1 MQRAVLAR
9 ELSEEVTLLVAS
21 NPCFGLDF
29 AAVAEIR
36 TRIMEARNRGTAVL
50 LISADLDEIFALADR
65 IVVMSDGR
73 AVHETPDRDRRPG
86 RHRPPHGRPR
96 LNAHGRAARLG
107 PESIMS

>member
-9 ELSEEVTLLVAS
+9 ELSEEVKLLVAS

-36 TRIMEARNRGTAVL
+36 NRIMEARNRGTAVL

-73 AVHETPDRDRRPG
+73 AVHETPIDDRRPG

-96 LNAHGRAARLG
+96 LNGHGPAARFLG
-107 PESIMS
+107 GNQ

>member
-1 MQRAVLAR
+1 M
-9 ELSEEVTLLVAS
+9 AS

-36 TRIMEARNRGTAVL
+36 TRILEARNRGTAVL

-73 AVHETPDRDRRPG
+73 AVHETTIDRADMGVIG
-86 RHRPPHGRPR
+86 RHMAGH
-96 LNAHGRAARLG
+96 A
-107 PESIMS
+107 

>member
-9 ELSEEVTLLVAS
+9 ELSEDVSLLIAS

-73 AVHETPDRDRRPG
+73 ARPRDADRHRRPG
-86 RHRPPHGRPR
+86 RHRPPHGGPR
-96 LNAHGRAARLG
+96 RTVSRS
-107 PESIMS
+107 PSP